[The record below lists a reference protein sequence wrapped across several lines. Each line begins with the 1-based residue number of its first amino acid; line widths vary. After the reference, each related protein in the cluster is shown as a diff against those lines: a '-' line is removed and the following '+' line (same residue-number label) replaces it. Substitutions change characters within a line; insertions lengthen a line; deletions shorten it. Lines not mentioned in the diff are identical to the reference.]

1 VPKTLSGS
9 CGEGVLVDDAAD
21 AVVSA
26 DSQGV
31 DVADGRWYRR
41 EGCRLLE
48 GSVRAMIVV
57 MSLVL
62 AENP

>member
-1 VPKTLSGS
+1 
-9 CGEGVLVDDAAD
+9 LVDDAAD

-31 DVADGRWYRR
+31 EVADGRWYRR